1 MIPCPECWLTHGRSF
16 SRFLERYPAILM
28 ALNSI
33 YTEKEDFAALG
44 HMLSMLDH
52 EFQLSCLALHDVFSV
67 LAPLTLWLQTSPSKM
82 DITVLILSSLRQS

>member
-1 MIPCPECWLTHGRSF
+1 
-16 SRFLERYPAILM
+16 M

-82 DITVLILSSLRQS
+82 DITVVNTFRHSGSPEIGIFSW